1 MKKTDVLNRLKKLS
15 DEDLKTVLEG
25 LDDSERRY
33 LKEYTEEDNDQ
44 SGDQDNN
51 SFDDDDS
58 DGGELSNIA
67 VTKGFDEGEFIVSYH
82 ANRNTK
88 GTLGKRELT
97 FFNVSNG
104 SNLISDYD
112 LEEYVDMN
120 EKWTFVDEDND
131 KEVVVSPEVVV
142 GIIIDYNAESDEE
155 PELAYVLQQAEGLVK
170 VVFTLANNLD
180 GLLKN
185 FVEEQGW
192 EIDDEESDVTDNVGS
207 DEDDDAAGEALGK
220 SINLDGVQD
229 APEDEEEKTE
239 AVKQHAN
246 GSAPY
251 YVNELGYNLIFYIG
265 SLTPDQEEE
274 LDEAFESF
282 NATKKFESYKKEF
295 SDMEELEAST
305 AACQKMIDEFCEAN
319 QDFKPDRFTIQTNW
333 VALEKAGLAEK
344 VAVKTVNEETEEID
358 EAAEDSDDT
367 AVEDE
372 GDGVEFVFQTDRYDI
387 VYTGTIDS
395 QEQEDL
401 MVQAFESDD
410 AIKKYDELLEITEDE
425 IEAAQKLIDGFCEEN
440 EDYTADQFYVDQIL
454 PNVAPNVFKVGD
466 DVVIT
471 YTPNDLTDEQIETF
485 RDFFESEE
493 TYADYERMEE
503 SDGPEEAAKTLVDDF
518 CNENIGFEAKDF
530 DIEIT
535 EEEKAEQELKE
546 EDESEEITEDV
557 KGVSFP
563 EFKLDDYCTIYYT
576 GGNLSDTQSKD
587 MNAFFG
593 SVETYMSFKQ
603 LGQNEDAARKMIDDF
618 CEKRPKF
625 DVQDF
630 DVKIEN
636 DDEDLDEAK
645 KDEEITEDNE
655 TEKRSGYVDYPEFE
669 LGDYCTI
676 HYTAGQLTKNQYS
689 KMSEFFESGEAF
701 TSFKQLGQNEDAAR
715 QIIKDFCEKNSW
727 FDEQDFNVKME
738 ERDPTEFSI
747 LGHVYIYYTGG
758 ELTDEQSETI
768 GEYFGSDEAG
778 KTYLRYGKNEYAA
791 KRIIQEF
798 CEKNT
803 AFKPED
809 FKIEMS

>member
-25 LDDSERRY
+25 LDDSERLY
-33 LKEYTEEDNDQ
+33 LKEYTEEEDNDQ

-67 VTKGFDEGEFIVSYH
+67 VAKGFDEGEFIVSYH

-88 GTLGKRELT
+88 GILGKRELT

-229 APEDEEEKTE
+229 VPEDEEEKTE
-239 AVKQHAN
+239 AVRQHAN

-265 SLTPDQEEE
+265 SLTSDQEEE

-485 RDFFESEE
+485 RGFFESEE

-518 CNENIGFEAKDF
+518 CQENIGFEAKDF

-546 EDESEEITEDV
+546 EDEEITEDA

-563 EFKLDDYCTIYYT
+563 EFKLDNYCTVYYT
-576 GGNLSDTQSKD
+576 GGNLTGAQLEE
-587 MNAFFG
+587 MNEFFA
-593 SVETYMSFKQ
+593 SSETYTSFKQ
-603 LGQNEDAARKMIDDF
+603 LGQNEDAARKMIQDL
-618 CEKRPKF
+618 CEKNPEF
-625 DVQDF
+625 DVQGF
-630 DVKIEN
+630 DVKIDGKGE
-636 DDEDLDEAK
+636 DEDSDEDL
-645 KDEEITEDNE
+645 TEDNE
-655 TEKRSGYVDYPEFE
+655 GGKAEKKSGYVTYPEFE
-669 LGDYCTI
+669 LSNYCTI
-676 HYTAGQLTKNQYS
+676 YYTAGQLTKNQYN
-689 KMSEFFESGEAF
+689 KINEFFGSGEAF

-727 FDEQDFNVKME
+727 FDEQDFDVKMQ
-738 ERDPTEFSI
+738 ERDLTEFSI
-747 LGHVYIYYTGG
+747 LGHVYIRYTGG
-758 ELTDEQSETI
+758 NLSESQSDSI
-768 GEYFGSDEAG
+768 GEYFGSDEIG
-778 KTYLRYGKNEYAA
+778 KEYLHLGKNEYAA
-791 KRIIQEF
+791 KKLIRKF
-798 CEKNT
+798 CEENT
-803 AFKPED
+803 EFNEDD